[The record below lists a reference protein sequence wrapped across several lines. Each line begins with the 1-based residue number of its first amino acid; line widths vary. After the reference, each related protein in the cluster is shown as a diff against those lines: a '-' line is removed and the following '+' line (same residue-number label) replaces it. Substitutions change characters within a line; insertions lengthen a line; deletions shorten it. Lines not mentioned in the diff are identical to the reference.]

1 MDVTT
6 KNPLSVPNT
15 NWNVVTTGF
24 AADIAV
30 KNKHKKYDEVFR
42 NHPGPFKPTFF
53 AFAIETTGAW
63 AKENMVFLDH
73 LKAVAQQK
81 LPSSDVEAFMNSLIR
96 KIVLNHRK
104 NVVQGILDVL
114 DKHSNPFLPEQFMSL
129 CDLDRVSRILED
141 A

>member
-1 MDVTT
+1 MLDIY
-6 KNPLSVPNT
+6 
-15 NWNVVTTGF
+15 TGSLVLEK
-24 AADIAV
+24 V
-30 KNKHKKYDEVFR
+30 KNNHKKYDQVFR
-42 NHPGPFKPTFF
+42 NHPGPFPNGLNQPFS
-53 AFAIETTGAW
+53 
-63 AKENMVFLDH
+63 H
-73 LKAVAQQK
+73 LRSRLLERGRRKTWFSWITLK
-81 LPSSDVEAFMNSLIR
+81 LWLNRNVPSSDVEAFMNSLIR

>member
-1 MDVTT
+1 
-6 KNPLSVPNT
+6 
-15 NWNVVTTGF
+15 
-24 AADIAV
+24 
-30 KNKHKKYDEVFR
+30 
-42 NHPGPFKPTFF
+42 
-53 AFAIETTGAW
+53 
-63 AKENMVFLDH
+63 MVFLDH

-114 DKHSNPFLPEQFMSL
+114 VKHSNPFLPEQFMSL